1 MKNRSVPVDI
11 VLPHIVYENV
21 ADAVVWLSESFG
33 FVEHYRYGDPQAPSG
48 AQMHLGEAWIMLSS
62 ARPGRSSPAKT
73 GAWTQSLT
81 IFVADVVAHYS
92 QSISCGIKIVE
103 EPHETVYGEFQY
115 AAEDLEGHLWVFS
128 QHFHDLSPEDWGGK
142 LAGG

>member
-1 MKNRSVPVDI
+1 MPALAPLLLLAGI
-11 VLPHIVYENV
+11 GGWGA
-21 ADAVVWLSESFG
+21 ADEPPCFDTA
-33 FVEHYRYGDPQAPSG
+33 
-48 AQMHLGEAWIMLSS
+48 EATSRLEAALSS

-115 AAEDLEGHLWVFS
+115 AAEDLEGHLWIFS